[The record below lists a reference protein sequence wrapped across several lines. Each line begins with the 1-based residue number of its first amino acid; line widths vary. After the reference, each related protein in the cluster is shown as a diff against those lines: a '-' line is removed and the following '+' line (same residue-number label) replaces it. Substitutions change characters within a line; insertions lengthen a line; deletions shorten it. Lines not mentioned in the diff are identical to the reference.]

1 METSDTSD
9 TSTRASTAEAKGRM
23 IHGMRK
29 SGIVS
34 RAAEA
39 ANIHRDTHYQWLK
52 DDPVYAESIDR
63 VKEYMVGKLTERLHT
78 LADEGNVQ
86 AVIFGLRTLGKDHG
100 FSDKPDPSVYEIPG
114 IQIIQKFKEDGAGT
128 DADILGEQE

>member
-1 METSDTSD
+1 M
-9 TSTRASTAEAKGRM
+9 A
-23 IHGMRK
+23 MRNC
-29 SGIVS
+29 GIVS

-63 VKEYMVGKLTERLHT
+63 VKEYMVGKLTEQLHG
-78 LADEGNVQ
+78 LANDGNVQ

-100 FSDKPDPSVYEIPG
+100 FSDRPDPSTQQIPA
-114 IQIIQKFKEDGAGT
+114 IQIIQKFNEDGAGT